1 MKLQGENYEIYANRE
16 KTAIDLCDYSIRNH
30 ICMGLLMWYSYGKGL
45 DLSAFPNAQMLY
57 PAAGVM
63 MAYLI
68 TKKGDKNLPTAFYI
82 FFVALTAVLV
92 VCTAASVLAPQ
103 NMRSDE
109 HAIFSVGNDHGV
121 RYNRWQRYFLDSSSA
136 IR

>member
-1 MKLQGENYEIYANRE
+1 MQTEKKQLLIYVIVAYGI
-16 KTAIDLCDYSIRNH
+16 TYVQ
-30 ICMGLLMWYSYGKGL
+30 GLLMWYGYGKDL
-45 DLSAFPNAQMLY
+45 DLSAFPKAQMLY

-68 TKKGDKNLPTAFYI
+68 TKKEDKNLPKTFYI

-92 VCTAASVLAPQ
+92 VCTAASVLAPKKY
-103 NMRSDE
+103 RFDG
-109 HAIFSVGNDHGV
+109 HDVFSVGADFGV
-121 RYNRWQRYFLDSSSA
+121 HYDRRQCYFLASSSG